1 MLGAD
6 PDPRI
11 RRAWGFLGS
20 CHPGQCQIFCVRGFR
35 EVGSVVATAAGQR
48 ALSRSLAADGVGP
61 KARLDGLCCW
71 SPAVFAALAAGTLGH
86 RNRQHA
92 AR

>member
-1 MLGAD
+1 
-6 PDPRI
+6 
-11 RRAWGFLGS
+11 
-20 CHPGQCQIFCVRGFR
+20 
-35 EVGSVVATAAGQR
+35 VVATAAGQR